1 VHAGRVVTLTTVPER
16 TEAEIALDNWRYVE
30 SWLEEDPQ
38 LASARPKGRDL
49 GAVPVGAG
57 GGAAL
62 RFLAAAVQARS
73 IVEIGTGAGVSGT
86 WLLQGMAPD
95 GLLTSIDIEP
105 EHQRVAKQTFLDAGF
120 PLSRFRLMAG
130 NALDVLPRLSDGAYD
145 MVFGDAAKE
154 EYSSYFD
161 EAVRL
166 LRPGGILVFDNALWH
181 GRVADESNREAGTVA
196 VRELLRRVRA
206 DKRLIPLL
214 VPSGDGLLAAVVKH
228 PAAKPATTQG
238 DA

>member
-1 VHAGRVVTLTTVPER
+1 MPER
-16 TEAEIALDNWRYVE
+16 TEAEIALDNWRYAE
-30 SWLEEDPQ
+30 GWLEEDSP

-57 GGAAL
+57 GGAVL
-62 RFLAAAVQARS
+62 RFLAAAIQARS

-95 GLLTSIDIEP
+95 GLLTSIDIEA

-120 PLSRFRLMAG
+120 ALSRFRLMTG
-130 NALDVLPRLSDGAYD
+130 SALDVLPRLSDGGYD

-154 EYSSYFD
+154 EYSVYFD

-166 LRPGGILVFDNALWH
+166 LRPGGILAFDNALWH

-196 VRELLRRVRA
+196 VRELLRRVRE
-206 DKRLIPLL
+206 DERLVPLL
-214 VPSGDGLLAAVVKH
+214 IPSGDGLLVALVRGTVET
-228 PAAKPATTQG
+228 KPATTET
-238 DA
+238 DT